1 MAVKYECPE
10 CGRRFLEW
18 GAEKS
23 GFKCPND
30 DHCPDGH
37 PEDTELTAITF
48 EQDQPIR
55 RKPTLKRTAAAAKR
69 RRAAAKVDTAKVDTK
84 EASPK
89 KETTKKGKD
98 TASKKN
104 AAGKKKTAGKKN
116 AAGKT

>member
-18 GAEKS
+18 GAEKN

-30 DHCPDGH
+30 DNCPDGH
-37 PEDTELTAITF
+37 PENVELTAITF

-69 RRAAAKVDTAKVDTK
+69 RRAVAKVESEETVLKDAADDIEVDVDLDVDAVDDDT
-84 EASPK
+84 EATDD
-89 KETTKKGKD
+89 E
-98 TASKKN
+98 
-104 AAGKKKTAGKKN
+104 
-116 AAGKT
+116 

>member
-37 PEDTELTAITF
+37 PEDIELTAITF

-55 RKPTLKRTAAAAKR
+55 RKPTLKRVAAAAKR
-69 RRAAAKVDTAKVDTK
+69 RRASAKAETEEASSPDKVTKTKAKVKAKAKTK
-84 EASPK
+84 AKTKTKAKAK
-89 KETTKKGKD
+89 KGAGTTKKG
-98 TASKKN
+98 
-104 AAGKKKTAGKKN
+104 
-116 AAGKT
+116 

>member
-37 PEDTELTAITF
+37 PEDIELTAITF

-69 RRAAAKVDTAKVDTK
+69 RRAAAKVDTK
-84 EASPK
+84 EASSK

-98 TASKKN
+98 
-104 AAGKKKTAGKKN
+104 AAGKKGTAGK
-116 AAGKT
+116 A

>member
-30 DHCPDGH
+30 DNCPDGH
-37 PEDTELTAITF
+37 PENVELTAITF

-69 RRAAAKVDTAKVDTK
+69 RRAVAKVESDAATLKDAEVEVDVDADAVDDDATDD
-84 EASPK
+84 E
-89 KETTKKGKD
+89 
-98 TASKKN
+98 
-104 AAGKKKTAGKKN
+104 
-116 AAGKT
+116 

>member
-18 GAEKS
+18 GAEKN

-30 DHCPDGH
+30 DNCPDSH
-37 PEDTELTAITF
+37 PENVELTAITF

-69 RRAAAKVDTAKVDTK
+69 RRAVAKVESEAAVLK
-84 EASPK
+84 EA
-89 KETTKKGKD
+89 
-98 TASKKN
+98 
-104 AAGKKKTAGKKN
+104 AADIDVEIDIDVDAVDDDAEATDDE
-116 AAGKT
+116 

>member
-18 GAEKS
+18 GAEKN

-30 DHCPDGH
+30 DSCPDNH
-37 PEDTELTAITF
+37 PENVELIAITF

-69 RRAAAKVDTAKVDTK
+69 RRAVAKVESEESLLAKGEEVDIELEVDI
-84 EASPK
+84 EASD
-89 KETTKKGKD
+89 GD
-98 TASKKN
+98 DDIIDDD
-104 AAGKKKTAGKKN
+104 
-116 AAGKT
+116 

>member
-30 DHCPDGH
+30 DNCPEGH
-37 PEDTELTAITF
+37 PEDIELAAITF

-55 RKPTLKRTAAAAKR
+55 RKPTLKRTTAAAKR
-69 RRAAAKVDTAKVDTK
+69 RKTVAKNK
-84 EASPK
+84 EK
-89 KETTKKGKD
+89 KEKDVKEKAPSVKKKSAKKGKKS
-98 TASKKN
+98 AK
-104 AAGKKKTAGKKN
+104 
-116 AAGKT
+116 

>member
-18 GAEKS
+18 GAEKY

-30 DHCPDGH
+30 DNCPDSH
-37 PEDTELTAITF
+37 PENVELAAITF

-69 RRAAAKVDTAKVDTK
+69 RRAAAKVEAEAKAQPDDLDVVSDVESDGDVDSDIVVDT
-84 EASPK
+84 E
-89 KETTKKGKD
+89 D
-98 TASKKN
+98 D
-104 AAGKKKTAGKKN
+104 
-116 AAGKT
+116 